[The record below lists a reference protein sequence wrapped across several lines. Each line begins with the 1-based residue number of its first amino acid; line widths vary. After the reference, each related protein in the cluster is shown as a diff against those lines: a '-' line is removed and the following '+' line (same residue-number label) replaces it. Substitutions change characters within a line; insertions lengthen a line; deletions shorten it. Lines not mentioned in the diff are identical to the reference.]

1 MHADSGSIAARGHL
15 IVRQNKNE
23 SADSTLDLSG
33 LLTIRTINEAK
44 EVLWRALKDNRA
56 LSLLIDDEADVDVAG
71 IQLIL
76 SAKAYATSESIDLSL
91 SAPISGRG
99 LNVMERGGFIAGLS
113 DEGRRFWLLEGR

>member
-56 LSLLIDDEADVDVAG
+56 LSLLIDDEADVD
-71 IQLIL
+71 
-76 SAKAYATSESIDLSL
+76 
-91 SAPISGRG
+91 
-99 LNVMERGGFIAGLS
+99 
-113 DEGRRFWLLEGR
+113 

>member
-1 MHADSGSIAARGHL
+1 M
-15 IVRQNKNE
+15 RQNKNE

-56 LSLLIDDEADVDVAG
+56 LRLLIDDEADVDVAG